1 MNGGLDRFFAGAKRS
16 PVHTRLQWPRS
27 PGGSHQEPPMAPSP
41 PSFDHLPSSPAAER
55 EPYAAHPIQAQ
66 ICRNGQM
73 KYQRTRAPTSDNEVV
88 MPDGEIVLDADR
100 GGGGPGR
107 VRRGGRL
114 EKGRCGKGGGGAG

>member
-55 EPYAAHPIQAQ
+55 EPYAAHPIQAP

-73 KYQRTRAPTSDNEVV
+73 KYQRTRSPPSDKQDV
-88 MPDGEIVLDADR
+88 MPTAETHTGSNASSRSPGVGR
-100 GGGGPGR
+100 GGGG
-107 VRRGGRL
+107 
-114 EKGRCGKGGGGAG
+114 ADTHAN